1 MNIFFSYLV
10 HLFTV
15 SGVVFSFLALVAIID
30 NQLPI
35 AFLYLAAALFV
46 DGIDGTLARKVDVKK
61 NTPHINGEN
70 LDNIIDFLSYV
81 FVPAFAIYWLSLVPQ
96 GLEFISACIILISSC
111 YTFAN
116 NNIKTSD
123 FYFSGFPAL
132 WNIVLLYFFILDTDL
147 FLNFIIICVLSIFTF
162 IPIKY
167 FHPFRVIKYRKIT
180 LSVLMIWMI
189 TTVVILYFNHL
200 NQMVLDLC
208 FVAWNATNL
217 YFVLLTLLR
226 TFILEEKSL
235 D

>member
-46 DGIDGTLARKVDVKK
+46 DGIDGTLARTVDVKK

-111 YTFAN
+111 FTFAN
-116 NNIKTSD
+116 NNSKTSD
-123 FYFSGFPAL
+123 FYF
-132 WNIVLLYFFILDTDL
+132 
-147 FLNFIIICVLSIFTF
+147 
-162 IPIKY
+162 
-167 FHPFRVIKYRKIT
+167 
-180 LSVLMIWMI
+180 
-189 TTVVILYFNHL
+189 
-200 NQMVLDLC
+200 
-208 FVAWNATNL
+208 
-217 YFVLLTLLR
+217 
-226 TFILEEKSL
+226 
-235 D
+235 